1 MGVRGRGA
9 HLIVAVGLCL
19 VGSLMVSGR
28 AGATTTVPYTDPN
41 AVGYIGLCNQAGQ
54 QITSGSITTTPFVW
68 RAVSS
73 QAAQAPYNN
82 AGRTATLYGY
92 QPQQGLLPGEWSG
105 EQLTSSARYSN
116 PANPMAAA
124 TDGDDSLEDFIQD
137 YPPRWDGF
145 FQLRIY
151 LSTAD
156 EQAYDL
162 HYPALNIQVTGDTWH
177 AVGGG
182 PVNCTSGTSE
192 SLETIVLPP
201 SKITSPGG
209 SSTGGNKGAATG
221 AKSTT
226 ETTNASTSAS
236 SGSGSGDGTGAAGQS
251 SAVEQP
257 ASATS
262 HTLVVVVL
270 VAIVIVILALGSL
283 FLRRRR
289 LASPA
294 APGGRHRS
302 STKGS
307 SS

>member
-1 MGVRGRGA
+1 MGTRTKGTR
-9 HLIVAVGLCL
+9 LIVAIGLCL
-19 VGSLMVSGR
+19 VGPLMWSGL
-28 AGATTTVPYTDPN
+28 AEAATAVPYTDPN

-54 QITSGSITTTPFVW
+54 QITSGSINTTPFAW
-68 RAVSS
+68 RAVST
-73 QAAQAPYNN
+73 QPAQAPYNN

-124 TDGDDSLEDFIQD
+124 TDGDDSLEDLIQD

-162 HYPALNIQVTGDTWH
+162 HYPALNIQVTGDTWQ

-182 PVNCTSGTSE
+182 AVNCKSGTSE
-192 SLETIVLPP
+192 SLETIVLPK
-201 SKITSPGG
+201 SKITSPGASSSGG
-209 SSTGGNKGAATG
+209 SKGTTAG

-226 ETTNASTSAS
+226 ATSAPTASSSS
-236 SGSGSGDGTGAAGQS
+236 SGSSSGSSIGATGHS

-262 HTLVVVVL
+262 HTLLVVVL
-270 VAIVIVILALGSL
+270 VAIVVVVLALGFL
-283 FLRRRR
+283 LLRRRR
-289 LASPA
+289 LASTD
-294 APGGRHRS
+294 PGGLH
-302 STKGS
+302 S
-307 SS
+307 SSKKGPNS